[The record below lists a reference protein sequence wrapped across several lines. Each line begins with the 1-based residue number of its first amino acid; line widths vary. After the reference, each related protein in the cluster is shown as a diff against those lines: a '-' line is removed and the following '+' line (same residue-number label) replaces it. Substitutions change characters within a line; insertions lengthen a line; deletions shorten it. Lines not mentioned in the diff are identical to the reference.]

1 MVEIPERSPHKIR
14 KTYASLLVASK
25 VDERLIMHQMGHRDF
40 STTMKFY
47 AKDRKERKEN
57 LSIIRNIV
65 DIGAG
70 IEEKDNS
77 GQ

>member
-1 MVEIPERSPHKIR
+1 
-14 KTYASLLVASK
+14 
-25 VDERLIMHQMGHRDF
+25 MHQMGHRDF